1 MLNSLFEKKEY
12 RAWQKKYNPGA
23 PGVGDMAP
31 DFTLRDVNGET
42 LVTLADFRGKQPVA
56 LVFGSFT

>member
-1 MLNSLFEKKEY
+1 MLDSLFEKKEY

-23 PGVGDMAP
+23 PRVGDVAP
-31 DFTLRDVNGET
+31 DFALRDVNGEN
-42 LVTLADFRGKQPVA
+42 LVTLSDFHGKQPVA